1 MYLSGEALVV
11 VVDLKEAL
19 LIIYVLVF
27 VLSRKMGQLNFRLW
41 WRLALSHRTLFQ
53 VAEGLLF
60 WSFFGLYVHV
70 KIVFPRNFFAFL
82 FLKEQTTIILFHF
95 LASFITG

>member
-1 MYLSGEALVV
+1 MYFSGEALVV

-27 VLSRKMGQLNFRLW
+27 V
-41 WRLALSHRTLFQ
+41 RLALSHRTLFQ